1 MIRLLVFFTIFLLSW
16 AASLYAAPN
25 ALHEYKM
32 EVPQEIDVSTIAS
45 KDNITQEMLGFSV
58 RGDDDLQL
66 WQVLHEGEW
75 KDIGQHGDIL
85 EAPRQHSTLWLK
97 ASLVNSGEEYVER
110 WIELLPWRL
119 NQVDVWLL
127 DPVSFEIN
135 KHIKTGLNVPLD
147 DRVLDSNRA
156 VFPIDLFPGE
166 RAVLIIRIYADS
178 RPFLSV
184 TGWDPIE
191 FSVESATKYQLHSM
205 LLASILTLCVVLFL
219 KVDFR
224 YCLLSVW
231 LLITFVFE
239 SEKEGYVSQVIFP
252 FLVDYSANIR
262 FTTWILVSALFIM
275 TTVYLLGLHRSRWR
289 VLPNVVLG
297 VSVVFGSLSFVL
309 DGATMRNVGSA
320 IDLGFSLV
328 WLLMLPDALR
338 INRKWQFSLLGALSI
353 WWLTANYV
361 LIGYI
366 TNIYYTASFSSIKV
380 IAEIGVILGLL
391 MIYSRQKKAH
401 EHYLERQL
409 RAHQDDQLTLLE
421 RLVER
426 RTRELNM
433 ALESAH
439 RANEEKTLFLGRIT
453 HDLKSPLTS
462 ISGYSQ
468 LLCAESESESG
479 KVREY
484 AHIICTSA
492 AYMDRLLSQLIG
504 YAKGAISTEEGV
516 EDVHIEQFFSTIRQ
530 EAEVLVRKN
539 GNRFS
544 MSVIATAFPVAR
556 FNATSLRQV
565 VINLIDN
572 AAKYTTEGVVTM
584 DVACYPSN
592 DTTKEANLVITLRD
606 SGCGISKEL
615 QDRLFEPFF
624 QESKGNEGSGLGL
637 AIVQDLVT
645 NMKGDIHLQSEK
657 GVGTQFKVFIP
668 VTQGDE
674 SSLIDNNPFIPAYL
688 LPEFRANGLSAWVV
702 EDLPPILEM
711 FCNELR
717 AMGFELK
724 AWRSGQ
730 EVVALLQQGEELP
743 DLIITDYRLPDSS
756 GDQVF
761 TAARQRDASL
771 PVILTSAIWSNL
783 TERQWRND
791 YDYSAF
797 LPKPVDLVLFRREVA
812 RVCGISVQE
821 KNNSKT
827 LENSDVSYDMKKLEE
842 FLALGAVSDILD
854 WCDAFFYA
862 KPELKYI
869 SDGIRD
875 KASRGDFSA
884 INDLIKD
891 FVFYAES

>member
-1 MIRLLVFFTIFLLSW
+1 
-16 AASLYAAPN
+16 
-25 ALHEYKM
+25 M
-32 EVPQEIDVSTIAS
+32 EVPQEIDLSTITS
-45 KDNITQEMLGFSV
+45 KDNITHKMLGFSV
-58 RGDDDLQL
+58 RGDDDLQM

-119 NQVDVWLL
+119 NQVDAWLL
-127 DPVSFEIN
+127 DPESFEIN
-135 KHIKTGLNVPLD
+135 KHINAGLNVPLD
-147 DRVLDSNRA
+147 NRALDSNRA
-156 VFPIDLFPGE
+156 IFPIDLFPGE

-191 FSVESATKYQLHSM
+191 FYMESAAKYRLHSM

-252 FLVDYSANIR
+252 FLFDYSANLR
-262 FTTWILVSALFIM
+262 FITWILVSALFLIAS
-275 TTVYLLGLHRSRWR
+275 VYLLGLQRSRWR
-289 VLPNVVLG
+289 ILSIVVLG

-309 DGATMRNVGSA
+309 DGVTMRNVGSA

-338 INRKWQFSLLGALSI
+338 IDRKWQFSLLAALSI

-361 LIGYI
+361 LIGYV

-401 EHYLERQL
+401 EHCLERQL
-409 RAHQDDQLTLLE
+409 REHQNDQLNLLE
-421 RLVER
+421 HLVER

-468 LLCAESESESG
+468 LLCAESGSG

-504 YAKGAISTEEGV
+504 YAKGAISTGESV

-556 FNATSLRQV
+556 FNAISLRQV

-572 AAKYTTEGVVTM
+572 AAKYTKEGVVTM
-584 DVACYPSN
+584 DVACYPKN

-624 QESKGNEGSGLGL
+624 QESRENEGSGLGL

-657 GVGTQFKVFIP
+657 GVGTQFRVFIP

-711 FCNELR
+711 FCDELF
-717 AMGFELK
+717 AMGFEVK

-743 DLIITDYRLPDSS
+743 DLIITDYRLLDAS

-771 PVILTSAIWSNL
+771 PVILTSAIWSIL

-791 YDYSAF
+791 YDYSAL

-812 RVCGISVQE
+812 RVCGISVQV
-821 KNNSKT
+821 KSNSKN
-827 LENSDVSYDMKKLEE
+827 LGKSDVSCDMKKLEE

-869 SDGIRD
+869 SDRIRD

-884 INDLIKD
+884 INDLIKEL
-891 FVFYAES
+891 VLYAESERV